1 MTDSSV
7 TSELHNIDFSS
18 LEKEYQ
24 TKEEISR
31 YIDSLEISAEAKL
44 IISKIS
50 VTTVNVGEKVIKV
63 GKKIIEI
70 VIFLAHKYPN
80 MFIGMIL
87 SSLLLLVIAQ
97 IPLIGSLIAGFI
109 APLVIAL
116 GLTMGAI
123 QDFKDNA
130 YAHKLGEAL
139 KIFEPLNSA
148 GNRV

>member
-1 MTDSSV
+1 MKKSS
-7 TSELHNIDFSS
+7 SIPDFDNVDLGD

-24 TKEEISR
+24 TEEQINR

-50 VTTVNVGEKVIKV
+50 VTTVTFGQRIVKV

-70 VIFLAHKYPN
+70 LIFLAHKYPH

-87 SSLLLLVIAQ
+87 SSLLLLLIAQ
-97 IPLIGSLIAGFI
+97 VPLIGSIIVGLIG
-109 APLVIAL
+109 PLVIAF

-130 YAHKLGEAL
+130 FANKLGEAMKMFDPL
-139 KIFEPLNSA
+139 KTA
-148 GNRV
+148 GN

>member
-1 MTDSSV
+1 MTQSSSNQEFDN
-7 TSELHNIDFSS
+7 TDFSG

-24 TKEEISR
+24 TQEQISR

-50 VTTVNVGEKVIKV
+50 VTTVNVGKKVIQV

-87 SSLLLLVIAQ
+87 SSLLLLLIAQ
-97 IPLIGSLIAGFI
+97 VPLIGSIIAGFI
-109 APLVIAL
+109 GPLVIAL

-130 YAHKLGEAL
+130 FARKLGEATQ
-139 KIFEPLNSA
+139 IFEPLNTA
-148 GNRV
+148 GN